1 MEEYYMLN
9 FLRRNAKILAIIII
23 LFFIFNTT
31 VLATD
36 INMNL
41 PVDESTTGE
50 NTGTE
55 GTEGTDMNVEDA
67 NAITEGEQDANQITD
82 LTEAGTTEEPLQD
95 DVGGTAAPSAVSSIA
110 QENMS
115 FSNILNILVITV
127 GVILILLAIAILIR
141 LKG

>member
-1 MEEYYMLN
+1 MIN
-9 FLRRNAKILAIIII
+9 FVKNNVKILTII
-23 LFFIFNTT
+23 FFVIFFFNTT

-41 PVDESTTGE
+41 PVEEETTTDTNITDTNVTDTDITDDSAINDESNIYDNLETT
-50 NTGTE
+50 
-55 GTEGTDMNVEDA
+55 
-67 NAITEGEQDANQITD
+67 
-82 LTEAGTTEEPLQD
+82 PQD
-95 DVGGTAAPSAVSSIA
+95 DIGGTAAPSGVSSIA

>member
-1 MEEYYMLN
+1 MLN
-9 FLRRNAKILAIIII
+9 FVKRNAKILAIIVI
-23 LFFIFNTT
+23 LFFAFNTT
-31 VLATD
+31 AFATD
-36 INMNL
+36 I
-41 PVDESTTGE
+41 
-50 NTGTE
+50 E

>member
-1 MEEYYMLN
+1 MIN
-9 FLRRNAKILAIIII
+9 FVKNNVKILTII
-23 LFFIFNTT
+23 FFVIFFFNTT

-41 PVDESTTGE
+41 PVEEESSDTNTTDSNGSDTDVTDDSTANGDES
-50 NTGTE
+50 
-55 GTEGTDMNVEDA
+55 NVDE
-67 NAITEGEQDANQITD
+67 
-82 LTEAGTTEEPLQD
+82 TTESTMQD
-95 DVGGTAAPSAVSSIA
+95 DIGGTAAPSEVSSIA

>member
-1 MEEYYMLN
+1 MEEFYMLN

-23 LFFIFNTT
+23 LFFVFNTT

-50 NTGTE
+50 ATD
-55 GTEGTDMNVEDA
+55 TEGTDTNVADA
-67 NAITEGEQDANQITD
+67 NAVAEGEQDTNQITD
-82 LTEAGTTEEPLQD
+82 LTDAGTTEEPLQD

>member
-1 MEEYYMLN
+1 MS
-9 FLRRNAKILAIIII
+9 KILKISII
-23 LFFIFNTT
+23 LFIVLLLINT
-31 VLATD
+31 VVCATD

-41 PVDESTTGE
+41 SS
-50 NTGTE
+50 
-55 GTEGTDMNVEDA
+55 ED
-67 NAITEGEQDANQITD
+67 NNSIDTNITD
-82 LTEAGTTEEPLQD
+82 TNATDTDSNTDTTQD
-95 DVGGTAAPSAVSSIA
+95 QTSDGISGTAAPSGVSSIA